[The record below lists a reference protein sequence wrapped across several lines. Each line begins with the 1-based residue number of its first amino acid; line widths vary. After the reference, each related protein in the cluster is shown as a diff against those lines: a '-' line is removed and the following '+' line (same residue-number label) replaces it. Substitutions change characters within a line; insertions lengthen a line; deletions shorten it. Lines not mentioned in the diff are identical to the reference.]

1 VSALPPGAVTAL
13 VIASLIGVI
22 FAVLESRHVAWI
34 PSPTAVGIGMLVPAA
49 VIFVMFLGSIVDR
62 LWWRADRQ
70 SHRAYMV
77 PLASRLIAGEA
88 LVAVIVPLLVLLGI
102 LRA

>member
-1 VSALPPGAVTAL
+1 
-13 VIASLIGVI
+13 
-22 FAVLESRHVAWI
+22 VAWI
-34 PSPTAVGIGMLVPAA
+34 PSPTAVGIGMLLPAA

-70 SHRAYMV
+70 C
-77 PLASRLIAGEA
+77 EA

>member
-1 VSALPPGAVTAL
+1 
-13 VIASLIGVI
+13 
-22 FAVLESRHVAWI
+22 
-34 PSPTAVGIGMLVPAA
+34 
-49 VIFVMFLGSIVDR
+49 MFLGSIVDR

-88 LVAVIVPLLVLLGI
+88 LAAVIVPLLVLLGI